1 MKFAAPSPPSVSTFK
16 EDICANVNTKEST
29 EGKPNIFQINLIKK
43 LDKILKRTEKESIK
57 NTFLLKS
64 YKGFCPGTNL

>member
-1 MKFAAPSPPSVSTFK
+1 MKFAAPSPPSYLRFK
-16 EDICANVNTKEST
+16 ENICANVNTKECT

-64 YKGFCPGTNL
+64 YKGFNPGTHL

>member
-1 MKFAAPSPPSVSTFK
+1 MNFAAPSPPSVSTFK

-29 EGKPNIFQINLIKK
+29 EGKPNIFQIK

-57 NTFLLKS
+57 NTFLIKS
-64 YKGFCPGTNL
+64 YKGFCPGTYL